1 VVSSSRI
8 AGAAVLGLAGLL
20 FASAAGA
27 QEARQVRVHL
37 TVVHASQTPG
47 PIDPDA
53 RRLHQQLQ
61 KDFRYQSLR
70 VMQDSRMRMPMR
82 EERRVELP
90 TGKAL
95 RVRAISIDAHG
106 VLMSLASSSSRSRA
120 TTEPLRLARRRIPR
134 FGPPLPDPRA
144 PNRSQRAEMPPSTG
158 ITAPVTYAPARE
170 AR

>member
-1 VVSSSRI
+1 MVSSSRI

-20 FASAAGA
+20 YASAAGA

-37 TVVHASQTPG
+37 TVIHASQTPG

-70 VMQDSRMRMPMR
+70 VMQQRRMRMPMR

-90 TGKAL
+90 TGRVL
-95 RVRAISIDAHG
+95 RMRAIAIDPHG
-106 VLMSLASSSSRSRA
+106 VLMSLEMKDRLDTRVM
-120 TTEPLRLARRRIPR
+120 LRPR
-134 FGPPLPDPRA
+134 K
-144 PNRSQRAEMPPSTG
+144 
-158 ITAPVTYAPARE
+158 PVVIGGERYQDGKLFIANE
-170 AR
+170 SDD

>member
-1 VVSSSRI
+1 VSSSRI

-53 RRLHQQLQ
+53 QRLHQQLQ

-95 RVRAISIDAHG
+95 RVRAISIDPQG
-106 VLMSLASSSSRSRA
+106 VLMSLEMKDRLDTRVM
-120 TTEPLRLARRRIPR
+120 LRPR
-134 FGPPLPDPRA
+134 K
-144 PNRSQRAEMPPSTG
+144 
-158 ITAPVTYAPARE
+158 PVVIGGESYQDGKLFIAIE
-170 AR
+170 SDD